1 MAPRGKEVEKIDAM
15 SLAKTA
21 GCAYIAR
28 IAPTNPARVMRT
40 IRRAVLIAREIGP
53 TYIQAYTSCNIEY
66 AIPTPDVMQD
76 AFDIEKERYGFEEIM
91 TDEAKSYITEI
102 EKKQKEL
109 AKANAKK

>member
-1 MAPRGKEVEKIDAM
+1 MG
-15 SLAKTA
+15 LAKVA

-28 IAPTNPARVMRT
+28 IAPTNPSRVMRT
-40 IRRAVLIAREIGP
+40 IRRAVLIAREVGP

-76 AFDIEKERYGFEEIM
+76 AFDVEKERYGFEEIM
-91 TDEAKSYITEI
+91 TDDAKAYITEV

-109 AKANAKK
+109 AKAKAKK